1 MKVIVQKFGGSSVA
15 DPEKIKK
22 IAEMIAAVKAGNF
35 GVVVV
40 VSAMGKTTN
49 SLIDLAHSVSKEPS
63 KREMDMLLSAG
74 ERITMSLLCIA
85 LNELGV
91 DAVSLT
97 GSQAGIITND
107 RHNNARVIEVRP
119 IRVQDELEKGK
130 VVVVGG
136 FQGVSYKRDITTLGR
151 GGSDTS
157 AVALAAA
164 LNAVR
169 CEIYSDV
176 DGVYTTDP
184 SLVTEA
190 KHLSE
195 ISYQQMQEMSTAG
208 AKVMNAQAIQFAKES
223 GILIYARSTFKS
235 GAETVIKTINTGN
248 EKGITAIVHEND
260 VVRVILS
267 FPYLSG
273 DFNELLIFLE
283 SKQVSIKEL
292 NLTEAINNNIDSKA
306 SFVVAYKNIYGW
318 EKIKDI
324 LEEKYKENI
333 EFDYNLSALSIIG
346 EGLSREN
353 QILIDTI
360 ELLKKEKIK
369 IYGITTTSYRLSFLV
384 DKSILEKSVKLLH
397 KKWIE
402 KSESK

>member
-1 MKVIVQKFGGSSVA
+1 
-15 DPEKIKK
+15 
-22 IAEMIAAVKAGNF
+22 
-35 GVVVV
+35 
-40 VSAMGKTTN
+40 
-49 SLIDLAHSVSKEPS
+49 
-63 KREMDMLLSAG
+63 
-74 ERITMSLLCIA
+74 
-85 LNELGV
+85 
-91 DAVSLT
+91 
-97 GSQAGIITND
+97 
-107 RHNNARVIEVRP
+107 
-119 IRVQDELEKGK
+119 
-130 VVVVGG
+130 
-136 FQGVSYKRDITTLGR
+136 
-151 GGSDTS
+151 
-157 AVALAAA
+157 
-164 LNAVR
+164 
-169 CEIYSDV
+169 
-176 DGVYTTDP
+176 
-184 SLVTEA
+184 
-190 KHLSE
+190 
-195 ISYQQMQEMSTAG
+195 
-208 AKVMNAQAIQFAKES
+208 MNAQAIQFAKES